1 MVLYLLACMY
11 TLDDRTGA
19 YGAARPVSEHHA
31 DQPLSGLSM
40 KAHSYV
46 QCRDSCVCEICTS
59 VSNVL
64 FVFNVGVA
72 TALGRVSRVR
82 SR

>member
-1 MVLYLLACMY
+1 MY

-19 YGAARPVSEHHA
+19 YGGARPVSEHHA
-31 DQPLSGLSM
+31 GQPLSGLPRYRVRVM